1 MSSEKDPTQA
11 LKILSGFR
19 HGPDI
24 TSVTFNKRAAIKK
37 TERLGLC
44 PNKGPSSLVPPS
56 PKFLDVIP
64 YPSSYPCQSVSEWV
78 GHGFRFSIVIS
89 HWWQFLINI
98 FINNVIFKNSYQYFV
113 IINFLRISVDIYKM
127 PIYWQFVLIFYQKG
141 MRKSAEKFVSSVIFH
156 KLAYFGWFY
165 HVLKKEK
172 NRSKL

>member
-37 TERLGLC
+37 TERLGFC
-44 PNKGPSSLVPPS
+44 PNKGPSSLVHPS

-64 YPSSYPCQSVSEWV
+64 YPSSYPCQSVQWVSEWV
-78 GHGFRFSIVIS
+78 MVSDFPSLSAIGGNFLSIFLSIS
-89 HWWQFLINI
+89 LS
-98 FINNVIFKNSYQYFV
+98 SYQYFV
-113 IINFLRISVDIYKM
+113 IINFLRISVDIFKM

-141 MRKSAEKFVSSVIFH
+141 MRKSAEKFVSPVIFH

-172 NRSKL
+172 NRSKV

>member
-1 MSSEKDPTQA
+1 MMSSEKDPTQA

-37 TERLGLC
+37 TERLGFC

-78 GHGFRFSIVIS
+78 MVSDFPSLSAIGGNFLTIFFSISLSLKV
-89 HWWQFLINI
+89 LINI
-98 FINNVIFKNSYQYFV
+98 LS
-113 IINFLRISVDIYKM
+113 L
-127 PIYWQFVLIFYQKG
+127 LIF
-141 MRKSAEKFVSSVIFH
+141 SE
-156 KLAYFGWFY
+156 
-165 HVLKKEK
+165 
-172 NRSKL
+172 